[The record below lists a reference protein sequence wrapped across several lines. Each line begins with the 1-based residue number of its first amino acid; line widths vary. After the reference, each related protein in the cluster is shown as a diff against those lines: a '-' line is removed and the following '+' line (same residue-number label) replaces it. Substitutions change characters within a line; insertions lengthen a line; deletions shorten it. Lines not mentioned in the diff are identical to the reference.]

1 MERLLEVPDRETG
14 RTSARDEFRNKLIQ
28 LALTLGIVASGRD
41 FQRPVRDKRPRP
53 LLRVKNAANLHLAIC
68 PRHGIR
74 IDRQIHRDPANRRQ
88 LIAGTQVA
96 GGHRGENLVDE
107 LPINRDTA
115 VGIEVESEDGEMGI
129 ECHVEQC
136 TS

>member
-1 MERLLEVPDRETG
+1 MPRISISRY
-14 RTSARDEFRNKLIQ
+14 ARDTVFGLI
-28 LALTLGIVASGRD
+28 ARSTAT
-41 FQRPVRDKRPRP
+41 
-53 LLRVKNAANLHLAIC
+53 
-68 PRHGIR
+68 
-74 IDRQIHRDPANRRQ
+74 PANRRQ